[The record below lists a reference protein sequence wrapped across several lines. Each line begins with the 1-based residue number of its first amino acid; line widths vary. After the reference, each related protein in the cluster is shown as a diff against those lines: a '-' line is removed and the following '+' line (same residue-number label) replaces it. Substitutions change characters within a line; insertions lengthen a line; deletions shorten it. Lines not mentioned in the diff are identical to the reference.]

1 MTLDGFPME
10 VSVTGEP
17 AEFAAAP
24 KSVFDRLQPA
34 QQNVRSGLF
43 GTAME
48 SDDNE
53 SSSGPSFSV
62 TLGGNADTFGRQTK
76 LVQPFSVGSNNT
88 HGQGS
93 SKAIVQPFAANSN
106 NRREKDH
113 GEGPR
118 FLFRDESDQQ
128 QSSRG
133 IRQPFE
139 RQDRP
144 QSANN
149 NNRPRSAGN
158 FQDRREKPSNRRDN
172 APRGNSGNNTKERG
186 NQRPERHAKP
196 AANAS
201 DLDAD
206 LDAYFSK

>member
-17 AEFAAAP
+17 AEFTAAP
-24 KSVFDRLQPA
+24 KSVFDRLQPV

-43 GTAME
+43 GTAIE

-62 TLGGNADTFGRQTK
+62 TLGGNADSFGRQK
-76 LVQPFSVGSNNT
+76 LVQPFAVGSNNS
-88 HGQGS
+88 HGS
-93 SKAIVQPFAANSN
+93 SKGGIVQPFAANSS

-113 GEGPR
+113 SEGPR
-118 FLFRDESDQQ
+118 FLFRDDGDQQ
-128 QSSRG
+128 STRG

-144 QSANN
+144 QSSTN

-158 FQDRREKPSNRRDN
+158 FQDRRNKPNNRRDN
-172 APRGNSGNNTKERG
+172 NNNKDRG
-186 NQRPERHAKP
+186 NQRPERQAKP
-196 AANAS
+196 AASAS